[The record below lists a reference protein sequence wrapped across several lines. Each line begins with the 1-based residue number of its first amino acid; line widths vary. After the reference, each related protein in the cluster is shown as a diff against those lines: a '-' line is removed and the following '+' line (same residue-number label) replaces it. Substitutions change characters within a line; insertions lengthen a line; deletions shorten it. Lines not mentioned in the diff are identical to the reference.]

1 MNYLEVRISF
11 RQFAKGRVHLEA
23 GLQMHLGIA
32 HITQQRIVTTHVVI
46 IDRLLQE
53 RGRTGQKELFGL
65 GSFAELVQ
73 TKAGVEEA
81 GAILRGNA
89 TKFPADGQ
97 GARPAFSTHQMMQ
110 SELQDFGPVLGS
122 HIDGVELLDRF
133 PGHAQFGV
141 PAGGSEMTFEIHAS
155 LLSKKL
161 AHGWMGKIN
170 LS

>member
-11 RQFAKGRVHLEA
+11 RQFAKGRVHLET

-32 HITQQRIVTTHVVI
+32 HITQQRIVTTHIVI

-53 RGRTGQKELFGL
+53 RSRTGEEELFGF
-65 GSFAELVQ
+65 GSFTEFVQ
-73 TKAGVEEA
+73 TEARVQKASAV
-81 GAILRGNA
+81 LRGNA
-89 TKFPADGQ
+89 AKFPADGQ

-110 SELQDFGPVLGS
+110 TELQDFGPVLGS
-122 HIDGVELLDRF
+122 HIDGVEFLDRL

-141 PAGGSEMTFEIHAS
+141 TAGRSEMTFEIHAS